1 MCNSIEFEISNM
13 KMLCA
18 FIIIDLLIHEML
30 SRKKSFPIP
39 MSALLVFLVQF
50 IFAASPAITSSKML
64 TIMHPTKF
72 YFPVYYLA
80 IFVPSQVNT
89 SGCPFLTNVRL
100 TLSEFHP
107 YFFVSGHV
115 IKFQDQTTDVAYS
128 LYFDPFC
135 RLLMILLPY

>member
-1 MCNSIEFEISNM
+1 
-13 KMLCA
+13 MLCA

-50 IFAASPAITSSKML
+50 IFAAPPAITRML

-100 TLSEFHP
+100 TLNEFHP
-107 YFFVSGHV
+107 YFLVSGHV
-115 IKFQDQTTDVAYS
+115 IKFQDQTTDVANS

-135 RLLMILLPY
+135 RLLKILLPY

>member
-1 MCNSIEFEISNM
+1 MKRSRQIVDNLIPSQVQLVNFNYSLCKMYMCNSIEFEISNM

-107 YFFVSGHV
+107 YFQV
-115 IKFQDQTTDVAYS
+115 T
-128 LYFDPFC
+128 
-135 RLLMILLPY
+135 